1 MATSPLRLLQVFLV
15 LSVGLLTATAVL
27 SVVDPAVVNTVVW
40 IRAAGVLVLALM
52 SLRWVAQFAR
62 GSRSAYRRL
71 VWISVAGSVGIA
83 ALALLPD
90 SPYPAWVR
98 AEQAVQGLVLVALA
112 FTLLR
117 PKVRRTLRATR

>member
-1 MATSPLRLLQVFLV
+1 MTTSPLRLSQTFLA
-15 LSVGLLTATAVL
+15 LSVGLLAATAVL

-40 IRAAGVLVLALM
+40 IRAVGVLVLALM
-52 SLRWVAQFAR
+52 SLRWVAQLAE

-90 SPYPAWVR
+90 SPYPVWVR
-98 AEQAVQGLVLVALA
+98 VEQAVQGVVLVALA
-112 FTLLR
+112 VTLLR
-117 PKVRRTLRATR
+117 PRVRRRLRAQR